1 MMKKHPN
8 LHKKLHALYT
18 LRVNPEIRSNVD
30 LARYLGVSRQAVSRW
45 CQGTA
50 TTQGDSIPDYQLV
63 PFANAFGIDPYW
75 LCVDL
80 EEFETAIKSKLVAEK
95 SGPVVNEQQ
104 ISTATLPITDLN
116 ILGRKSELSSL
127 NHFWQNPRTFL
138 VQITGF
144 GGVGKSALVNKWLSD
159 LSAENYRYATRVY
172 AWSFHWQGHSSD
184 MKSSGDFFIEH
195 ALQWFGDENPSVGTP
210 WAKAVRLAK
219 LIRSYRTILIL
230 DGLEPLQ
237 YPPGNRAG
245 EIENPAVALLIRELA
260 SEINGLCIVTSRLS
274 ITDLERFQD
283 GRVETCNLGNL
294 KDDEGVQLL
303 RNLGIKGSRRVCTQ
317 AVNSYSGHP
326 LSLSLLAGYLTVVHG
341 GDVREFRQLRS
352 LLDERRHTD
361 DVIGLM
367 QVYLDWIKG
376 NEAAE
381 ILFIVSLFDR
391 AVNLKDV
398 RQFAATANIPLLT
411 EQSRDFGHEDWR
423 YCIAF
428 LKEANLISAYI
439 VDGDLVLDCHPI
451 VRDFVANHLE
461 NTAYD
466 DWVNSHSVIFEMLQR
481 SADSDPESMQ
491 ELEPLFRA
499 VIHGAQACRYEEAFG
514 LYFEKIKKRQF
525 SISTEASHHAD
536 HTCLRAF
543 FEREWD
549 TPCSK
554 LPEES
559 QVYLL
564 SSAATNLIYLGHIE
578 EALGPSM
585 RSICWF
591 KEHGMLAEAASAAA
605 PLVSMLIATGEL
617 DQAITLMVDMEEA
630 IELTGNKLIQA
641 VANNFK
647 GYAYYL
653 MGDND
658 LARDHFQMSE
668 EVITRLTPL
677 SCENYGTISSYY
689 CKFLLE
695 TESPQ
700 LALDRSLKTFAWRK
714 RKSWQ
719 VNIDTTSML
728 GSDLLVLGL
737 IFTQL
742 GDYINARKYL
752 NKQVDLFRSADEWL
766 YLPTGLNSR
775 AKFLMKVGEF
785 DAALSDLE
793 ESLEISAKTGASL
806 GQWEALIERAHLEDM
821 KGNRENAIGFLDRAE
836 EMPGMSSYKFRA
848 NEIGELRQRLS

>member
-30 LARYLGVSRQAVSRW
+30 LARQLGVSRQAVSRW
-45 CQGTA
+45 CKGTS

-75 LCVDL
+75 LCTDL

-95 SGPVVNEQQ
+95 SGPVIKEQQ

-195 ALQWFGDENPSVGTP
+195 ALQWFGDEDPSAGTP

-219 LIRSYRTILIL
+219 LIRMYRTILIL

-283 GRVETCNLGNL
+283 GRVETYNLGNL

-303 RNLGIKGSRRVCTQ
+303 RNLGIKGDRRVCTQ
-317 AVNSYSGHP
+317 AVKSYSGHP

-361 DVIGLM
+361 DVVGLM
-367 QVYLDWIKG
+367 QVYLGWIKN

-381 ILFIVSLFDR
+381 ILYIVSLFDR

-398 RQFAATANIPLLT
+398 RRFADIANIPLLT
-411 EQSRDFGHEDWR
+411 ERSRDFGHEDWR

-428 LKEANLISAYI
+428 LKEANLISAHI
-439 VDGDLVLDCHPI
+439 VEGDLVLDCHPI

-461 NTAYD
+461 NSSRD
-466 DWVNSHSVIFEMLQR
+466 DWVESHSVIFEMLQK
-481 SADSDPESMQ
+481 SAESDPDSMQ

-514 LYFEKIKKRQF
+514 LYFEKIKHGYSMLR
-525 SISTEASHHAD
+525 EGSHHMDQA
-536 HTCLRAF
+536 CLRSF
-543 FEREWD
+543 FTKEWSQ
-549 TPCSK
+549 PVAA
-554 LPEES
+554 LPENMKH
-559 QVYLL
+559 LL
-564 SSAATNLIYLGHIE
+564 I
-578 EALGPSM
+578 
-585 RSICWF
+585 
-591 KEHGMLAEAASAAA
+591 ASAAA
-605 PLVSMLIATGEL
+605 NLMSLGKFSESTKPASIAIEYFLSEEKWMEVINAAGPLVSAMIEAGEL
-617 DQAITLMVDMEEA
+617 SAAIQIMDKLSTCVGKTNDRIVEAMAVNFRAYAMYLAGKAEEA
-630 IELTGNKLIQA
+630 GNLFAYVEQIFEEEKLRKNQT
-641 VANNFK
+641 F
-647 GYAYYL
+647 
-653 MGDND
+653 
-658 LARDHFQMSE
+658 
-668 EVITRLTPL
+668 P
-677 SCENYGTISSYY
+677 TISSFY
-689 CKFLLE
+689 CKYLLGTGRARE
-695 TESPQ
+695 
-700 LALDRSLKTFAWRK
+700 ALERSLKTFGWRQ

-719 VNIDTTSML
+719 VAFDTTSTFA
-728 GSDLLVLGL
+728 SDVLILGL
-737 IFTQL
+737 TFMQL
-742 GDYINARKYL
+742 GDYINAKKYL
-752 NKQVDLFRSADEWL
+752 NMQVNLFRSADEWL

-775 AKFLMKVGEF
+775 AKFLMRVGEF

-793 ESLEISAKTGASL
+793 EALEISAKTGASL
-806 GQWEALIERAHLEDM
+806 GQWEALIERAHLENI
-821 KGNRENAIGFLDRAE
+821 KGNKEDAIKFLDRAE
-836 EMPGMSSYKFRA
+836 EMPGMGSYRFRA
-848 NEIGELRQRLS
+848 NEIAELRQQLS

>member
-18 LRVNPEIRSNVD
+18 LRVNPEIQSNVE
-30 LARYLGVSRQAVSRW
+30 LAQHLGVTRQAVSRW
-45 CQGTA
+45 CRGTA
-50 TTQGDSIPDYQLV
+50 TTQGDSIPDYQVV

-75 LCVDL
+75 LCTDL

-95 SGPVVNEQQ
+95 SGPVVKEQQ

-116 ILGRKSELSSL
+116 ILGRRSELKSL
-127 NHFWQNPRTFL
+127 NHYWQNPRTFL
-138 VQITGF
+138 VQIIGF

-159 LSAENYRYATRVY
+159 LSAESYRYASRVY

-195 ALQWFGDENPSVGTP
+195 ALQWFGDKDPSIGTP
-210 WAKAVRLAK
+210 WAKAIRLAK
-219 LIRSYRTILIL
+219 LIRAYRTILIL

-237 YPPGNRAG
+237 YPPGTRAG

-260 SEINGLCIVTSRLS
+260 SENNGLCIVTSRLS

-283 GRVETCNLGNL
+283 GRVETCGLDNLEV
-294 KDDEGVQLL
+294 DEGVKLL
-303 RNLGIKGSRRVCTQ
+303 RNLGIKGDNRVCMQ
-317 AVNSYSGHP
+317 AVRNYSGHP
-326 LSLSLLAGYLTVVHG
+326 LSLSLLAGYLTVVHA
-341 GDVREFRQLRS
+341 GDIREFRQLRS

-361 DVIGLM
+361 AVIGLM
-367 QVYLDWIKG
+367 QVYLDWIKD
-376 NEAAE
+376 NEASE
-381 ILFIVSLFDR
+381 ILFIICLFDR

-398 RQFAATANIPLLT
+398 RRFAESANIPLLT
-411 EQSRDFGHEDWR
+411 ERSSEFGHEDWR
-423 YCIAF
+423 FCIAL
-428 LKEANLISAYI
+428 LKEANLISAF
-439 VDGDLVLDCHPI
+439 VLDGDLILDCHPI
-451 VRDFVANHLE
+451 VRDFVANYLQ
-461 NTAYD
+461 NNAYD
-466 DWVNSHSVIFEMLQR
+466 DWVKSHSVIFEMLQK
-481 SADSDPESMQ
+481 SAESDPESMQ

-499 VIHGAQACRYEEAFG
+499 VIHGAQAHRYEEAFG

-525 SISTEASHHAD
+525 SITTEVSHHAD

-543 FEREWD
+543 FEKEWD
-549 TPCSK
+549 TPCTK

-564 SSAATNLIYLGHIE
+564 TSAATNLIYLGHIE

-585 RSICWF
+585 RSISWF
-591 KEHGMLAEAASAAA
+591 KEHGMLEEAASAAA

-617 DQAITLMVDMEEA
+617 EKAVALMLDMEKA
-630 IELTGNKLIQA
+630 IELTGNRLIMA

-647 GYAYYL
+647 GYAHFL
-653 MGDND
+653 MGDNKS
-658 LARDHFQMSE
+658 ARDHFQMSE
-668 EVITRLTPL
+668 EVITSLKP
-677 SCENYGTISSYY
+677 SNCENYGTISSYY
-689 CKFLLE
+689 CKFLLD
-695 TESPQ
+695 TGNPQ
-700 LALDRSLKTFAWRK
+700 LALERSLKTFAWRK

-719 VNIDTTSML
+719 VEIDTTSML

-737 IFTQL
+737 IFMQL
-742 GDYINARKYL
+742 GDHINAKKYL

-775 AKFLMKVGEF
+775 AKFLMRVGDF

-806 GQWEALIERAHLEDM
+806 GQWEALIERAHLEEM
-821 KGNRENAIGFLDRAE
+821 KGNREDAIDYLNKAE
-836 EMPGMSSYKFRA
+836 ELPGMSAYKFRA
-848 NEIGELRQRLS
+848 KEIGELRQRLS